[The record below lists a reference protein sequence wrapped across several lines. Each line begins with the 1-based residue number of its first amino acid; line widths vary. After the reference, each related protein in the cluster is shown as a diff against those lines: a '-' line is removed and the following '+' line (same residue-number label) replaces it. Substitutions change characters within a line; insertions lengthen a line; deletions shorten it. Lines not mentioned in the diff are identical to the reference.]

1 MLRESKELDK
11 DKCGLVSDYS
21 QKLIDIYER
30 TGDQVSYRKELLW
43 NIFHCGQSD
52 LERLMRLKKYV
63 LNRNGTNTG
72 RNIWSSREESL

>member
-52 LERLMRLKKYV
+52 LERLMRLKK
-63 LNRNGTNTG
+63 LCTEQEWNGYREKYREQSG
-72 RNIWSSREESL
+72 R